1 MGWGFGIGVLCW
13 LSAARSGTTPERYG
27 NDFTVFYA
35 AARQVWL
42 TGNPYEIPIR
52 AATPYLYPPL
62 FAQLLTPLAW
72 LSLPVAAFLWAVGN
86 ILAVGWL
93 WRLVQPVLP
102 ATPDQNLPH
111 AGWWL
116 VLGPVLLGNFLLGQV
131 NLWIAALV
139 TFALLADAQRQC
151 AATGGL
157 ALAAAVSVK
166 ISPVLLIPYFVGRRA
181 WRLLAWWAVWMGLGN
196 ALSCWGLDPHRWAIL
211 HDWYREIILQGWH
224 FDFAVASNQS
234 LYGALLRVIRW
245 AGVGEQLPYWPVAL
259 LGSGGLFLL
268 GQVYCRGVGPSVYRV
283 AAVAGAWCVL
293 GSQLSWVA
301 HFATLALLVAL
312 LVRYQK
318 NHPLARMWLV
328 AFGMC
333 TWSSFQVVP
342 GVLRMGVEAWSLFAL
357 AGLGA
362 TLTLAF
368 STEQD
373 LPERLETTE

>member
-1 MGWGFGIGVLCW
+1 VGWGFGIGVLCW

-139 TFALLADAQRQC
+139 TFALLADAQRQR
-151 AATGGL
+151 AAAGGL

-196 ALSCWGLDPHRWAIL
+196 ALSCWGWAPTGGPSCTTGIGKSSFRGGIL
-211 HDWYREIILQGWH
+211 ILPSPATSRSTVRFCG
-224 FDFAVASNQS
+224 
-234 LYGALLRVIRW
+234 L
-245 AGVGEQLPYWPVAL
+245 
-259 LGSGGLFLL
+259 SGGL
-268 GQVYCRGVGPSVYRV
+268 
-283 AAVAGAWCVL
+283 VL
-293 GSQLSWVA
+293 GNSFPTGRWPC
-301 HFATLALLVAL
+301 LAA
-312 LVRYQK
+312 
-318 NHPLARMWLV
+318 AG
-328 AFGMC
+328 F
-333 TWSSFQVVP
+333 SFL
-342 GVLRMGVEAWSLFAL
+342 GRSI
-357 AGLGA
+357 AG
-362 TLTLAF
+362 
-368 STEQD
+368 E
-373 LPERLETTE
+373 

>member
-1 MGWGFGIGVLCW
+1 MGAGVLCW
-13 LSAARSGTTPERYG
+13 FSAARSGTTPERYG

-62 FAQLLTPLAW
+62 FAQLLVPLAW
-72 LSLPVAAFLWAVGN
+72 LPLPVAAFLWAAGN
-86 ILAVGWL
+86 VLAAGWL
-93 WRLVQPVLP
+93 WRLVQRVLP
-102 ATPDQNLPH
+102 PTPTPNLMY

-116 VLGPVLLGNFLLGQV
+116 ALGPVLLGNFLLGQV

-139 TFALLADAQRQC
+139 TFALVADVHRQR

-166 ISPVLLIPYFVGRRA
+166 ISPVLLIPYFFGRRA
-181 WRLLAWWAVWMGLGN
+181 WRLLAWWAVWLGLGN
-196 ALSCWGLDPHRWAIL
+196 ALSWGALGIHRWAIL
-211 HDWYREIILQGWH
+211 HNWYREIILQGWH

-234 LYGALLRVIRW
+234 LYGALLRAVRW
-245 AGVGEQLPYWPVAL
+245 AGVGGQLPYWPVAL

-268 GQVYCRGVGPSVYRV
+268 GQTYCRGVGPSVYRA

-301 HFATLALLVAL
+301 HFTMLALLIATL
-312 LVRYQK
+312 LRCQK
-318 NHPLARMWLV
+318 NHSLARIWLV
-328 AFGMC
+328 AFGGC
-333 TWSSFQVVP
+333 TWSSFQVIP
-342 GVLRMGVEAWSLFAL
+342 SSLRLGVEAWSLFTL
-357 AGLGA
+357 VGLGA
-362 TLTLAF
+362 TLTLVF
-368 STEQD
+368 LPKQN